1 MDRIKILVIDC
12 QRTIFL
18 GFLIATAK
26 KCLWETCIHCC
37 IPELLQIISETKSQ
51 SVTHGSILSMSEG
64 KIHYFMKIKYFSQLC
79 EQSHANQ
86 FLHNFKENEQIFDRL
101 KFN

>member
-18 GFLIATAK
+18 GFLLVTAK
-26 KCLWETCIHCC
+26 ECLWETCRHCW
-37 IPELLQIISETKSQ
+37 IPELLKIISETKSQ

-79 EQSHANQ
+79 EQLHVNQ
-86 FLHNFKENEQIFDRL
+86 FSHNFEINEHIFHQL
-101 KFN
+101 KLN

>member
-1 MDRIKILVIDC
+1 MDRIKILVIYC

-18 GFLIATAK
+18 GFLLATVK
-26 KCLWETCIHCC
+26 ECLWGNMQT
-37 IPELLQIISETKSQ
+37 LLDSGIVEDYFSDESQ

-79 EQSHANQ
+79 EQLHVNQ
-86 FLHNFKENEQIFDRL
+86 FSHNF
-101 KFN
+101 

>member
-18 GFLIATAK
+18 GFLPATAK
-26 KCLWETCIHCC
+26 ECLCTHCW

-51 SVTHGSILSMSEG
+51 SVTHGSILSMSKE
-64 KIHYFMKIKYFSQLC
+64 KLHYFMKIKYFSQLC
-79 EQSHANQ
+79 E
-86 FLHNFKENEQIFDRL
+86 
-101 KFN
+101 

>member
-18 GFLIATAK
+18 GFFLPPRKSVHGEICT
-26 KCLWETCIHCC
+26 HCW
-37 IPELLQIISETKSQ
+37 IPELLKIISETKSQ

-79 EQSHANQ
+79 EQLHVNQ
-86 FLHNFKENEQIFDRL
+86 FLPNFKENEQIFDRV
-101 KFN
+101 K

>member
-18 GFLIATAK
+18 GFLLATAK
-26 KCLWETCIHCC
+26 ECQWGNMQTLL
-37 IPELLQIISETKSQ
+37 IPELLKIISETKSQ

-79 EQSHANQ
+79 EQLHVNQ

-101 KFN
+101 K

>member
-18 GFLIATAK
+18 GFLLPPRK
-26 KCLWETCIHCC
+26 SVYGETCTHCW
-37 IPELLQIISETKSQ
+37 IPELLKIISEIKSQ

-64 KIHYFMKIKYFSQLC
+64 KIHYFMKIKYFSQL
-79 EQSHANQ
+79 
-86 FLHNFKENEQIFDRL
+86 
-101 KFN
+101 